1 MRRAD
6 EDVCDVAA
14 SARRP
19 RLRTADEGGPLT
31 SGNQDDIC

>member
-6 EDVCDVAA
+6 EDLCDVAA

-19 RLRTADEGGPLT
+19 RLCTAEEGGPLT
-31 SGNQDDIC
+31 SDNQYDIC